1 MPAQDCSRS
10 HICVDIEAEQSESQN
25 KIHSTLDGEQ
35 RREEGIEAETRS
47 DVESE
52 EGEGEG
58 GHGVVVIAA
67 TNRLEDI
74 DPAVVRRFESRV
86 YVGVPDH
93 DTRVVMIATFVRLYQ
108 LLMLST

>member
-10 HICVDIEAEQSESQN
+10 HICVDIEAEQSENQ
-25 KIHSTLDGEQ
+25 KTKMHPTLTGEQ
-35 RREEGIEAETRS
+35 RREGCMEMETRS
-47 DVESE
+47 D
-52 EGEGEG
+52 EGFEEGEG

-93 DTRVVMIATFVRLYQ
+93 DTRVVMIATFIR
-108 LLMLST
+108 

>member
-1 MPAQDCSRS
+1 MPAQDCGRS
-10 HICVDIEAEQSESQN
+10 HICVDIEAEQSENQKN
-25 KIHSTLDGEQ
+25 KMHPSFDGEL
-35 RREEGIEAETRS
+35 RREEGMEAETRNG
-47 DVESE
+47 VESE
-52 EGEGEG
+52 EGEEEG

-93 DTRVVMIATFVRLYQ
+93 DTRVVMIATFIRLR
-108 LLMLST
+108 LFRM